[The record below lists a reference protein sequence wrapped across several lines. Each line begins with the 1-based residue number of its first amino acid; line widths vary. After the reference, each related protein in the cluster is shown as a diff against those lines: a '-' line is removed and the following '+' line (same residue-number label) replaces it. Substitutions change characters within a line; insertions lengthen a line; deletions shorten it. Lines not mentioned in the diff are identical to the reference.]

1 MRRDVKAYE
10 IVEMDSRSKEK
21 LLALANERK
30 VALKQENTYL
40 GRIRSF
46 GTVRN
51 VVSVSTREQPEQAS
65 LLYSCQ
71 IMSEEA

>member
-10 IVEMDSRSKEK
+10 MVEMDSRSKEK

-51 VVSVSTREQPEQAS
+51 VVSVSCLCLQGSSQSKPHFFTA
-65 LLYSCQ
+65 
-71 IMSEEA
+71 AK